1 MNEADDP
8 LLDDRLG
15 RIRGKLDRLRAIN
28 FWRALLR
35 GQRYREHP
43 PLGQAGIASLESAY
57 AVALPDE
64 LRTFLERVHGG
75 GPGPGC
81 DGLSINIPAVPRV
94 RAARPFPYGSGDA
107 QDLLARRRI
116 QRYATLPLFEPEF
129 GDDDDWPAG
138 PGFIPLAHH
147 GCGMFSVLVVTGA
160 QRGRMWFCDMGWVPE
175 HSEKGQLGFLDWY
188 EDWLNRILPSKT

>member
-1 MNEADDP
+1 MNETDDR
-8 LLDDRLG
+8 LLAERLG

-28 FWRALLR
+28 IRRAFLG

-43 PLGQAGIASLESAY
+43 LLGQAGLARLESAY
-57 AVALPDE
+57 AVTLPNE

-75 GPGPGC
+75 GPGPGFG
-81 DGLSINIPAVPRV
+81 GLSINIPAVPRV

-107 QDLLARRRI
+107 QDLLARRRT
-116 QRYATLPLFEPEF
+116 QRYAMLPLLEREF

-147 GCGMFSVLVVTGA
+147 GCGMFSVLVVTGE
-160 QRGRMWFCDMGWVPE
+160 QRGRVWFCDMGWVPE
-175 HSEKGQLGFLDWY
+175 HSERGQFGFLDWY
-188 EDWLNRILPSKT
+188 EDWLNRVLPFKT